1 MSNPTNSSSTRRFS
15 NRVSDYLHYRPHY
28 PDAIIDVLAESCG
41 LKPDHMIADIGS
53 GTGFS
58 AEPFL
63 NYGNEV
69 YGIEPNLE
77 MREAGEEYLA
87 EFSRFHSVDG
97 TAENTTLAA
106 GSVDFVIAGQA
117 FHWFDREKARA
128 EFMRVLRPGGYV
140 ALIWNDRR
148 LDSSPFLRAYEEL
161 LLTCGTD
168 YETVR
173 HNGITTIDSDVL
185 AHFFRPCGFTA
196 RIIPDYVQQFDF
208 DGVKGRLLSS
218 SYTPGPEEP
227 GFAPMLARLREIFD
241 EHQTEGTIAFEYDT
255 MIYFGRL
262 S

>member
-1 MSNPTNSSSTRRFS
+1 MNNPTDSSSTRRFS

-28 PDAIIDVLAESCG
+28 PTAVIDTLAESCG
-41 LKPDHMIADIGS
+41 LTPDHVIADVGS

-63 NYGNEV
+63 DHGNEV

-77 MREAGEEYLA
+77 MREAGEEYLSR
-87 EFSRFHSVDG
+87 FPRFHSIDG

-117 FHWFDREKARA
+117 FHWFDREKARG
-128 EFMRVLRPGGYV
+128 ECMRILRPGGYV

-161 LLTCGTD
+161 LLAHGTD

-173 HNGITTIDSDVL
+173 HNSLTTIDSDLL
-185 AHFFRPCGFTA
+185 AHFFRPDGFTA
-196 RIIPDYVQQFDF
+196 RVIPEYVQQFDF

-218 SYTPGPEEP
+218 SYTPGPDEP

-241 EHQTEGTIAFEYDT
+241 EHQRGGTVSFEYDT

-262 S
+262 C